1 MKYSVIISFNE
12 KFLRFFTYL
21 ALSYLALSY
30 LADNNYIS
38 ANSINK

>member
-12 KFLRFFTYL
+12 KFLRFFTYR
-21 ALSYLALSY
+21 
-30 LADNNYIS
+30 ADNNYIS

>member
-1 MKYSVIISFNE
+1 MKYSVMVSFND

-21 ALSYLALSY
+21 A
-30 LADNNYIS
+30 DNHYIS